1 MRARV
6 FLSRAT
12 AAAALAGAAV
22 VLLTLPP
29 VLEAILV
36 APHAIFIDH
45 RTRSGQ
51 MFLVNTGTVP
61 EEVVIDLRFGYPDS
75 DSAGGV
81 FVRFVDEP
89 DSIMPSATGWL
100 RAFPRR
106 TVVQPGERQAVRLL
120 ASPPANLPDG
130 EYWSRLIVTS
140 REIRPPLAGPDSVVR
155 AGVNVELRTI
165 LSVTY
170 RKGAPRTSV
179 TMTEFRPSMA
189 RDSAVVWLSL
199 VRDGNAAFLGSVNI
213 EVLRAGRVIGEFRS
227 PIAVFYNVRRRFAI
241 PLESPAAA
249 GSYTV
254 RMRVS
259 TAREDLDRSNI
270 LPAPPIADSA
280 LVEFRP

>member
-1 MRARV
+1 MRARAFV
-6 FLSRAT
+6 IRAV
-12 AAAALAGAAV
+12 AALAPAGAAI
-22 VLLTLPP
+22 VLLPP

-81 FVRFVDEP
+81 FVRFIDNP
-89 DSIMPSATGWL
+89 DSTVPAATPWL

-106 TVVQPGERQAVRLL
+106 TVVNPGERQAVRLL

-140 REIRPPLAGPDSVVR
+140 REIRPPLAGGDSVVR

-179 TMTEFRPSMA
+179 TMTEFQPSLT
-189 RDSAVVWLSL
+189 RDTAVVWLSL
-199 VRDGNAAFLGSVNI
+199 VRDGNAAFLGSVTI
-213 EVLRAGRVIGEFRS
+213 EVLQAGRVIGEFAS

-241 PLESPAAA
+241 PLETPAAP
-249 GSYTV
+249 GRYTV
-254 RMRVS
+254 RLRVS
-259 TAREDLDRSNI
+259 TAREDLDRANI

-280 LVEFRP
+280 LVELRP